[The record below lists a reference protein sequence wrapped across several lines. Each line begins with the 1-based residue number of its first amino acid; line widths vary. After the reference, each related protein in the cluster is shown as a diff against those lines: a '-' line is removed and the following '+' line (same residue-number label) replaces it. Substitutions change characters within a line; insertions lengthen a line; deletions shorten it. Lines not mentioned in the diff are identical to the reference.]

1 LRLAFAALLLLAPAV
16 AQAQDAKRGQLL
28 FLQCRACHNL
38 KAGEPHK
45 VGPNLH
51 GFLAKPA
58 ASMDGFKYSKALVA
72 SKLKWDDATLDRW
85 LEAPAKLVPGT
96 TMAFAGVRKPED
108 RAALIAHLR
117 QATK

>member
-1 LRLAFAALLLLAPAV
+1 VKLLLATLLTLAPV
-16 AQAQDAKRGQLL
+16 AASAQDAKRGQLL

-45 VGPNLH
+45 VGPNLN

-58 ASMDGFKYSKALVA
+58 ASMDGFKYSKPLAA

-96 TMAFAGVRKPED
+96 TMAFAGVRKPDD
-108 RAALIAHLR
+108 RAAIVAYLK